1 MIQRPGSV
9 VKELV
14 ENAIDAGAT
23 DIQVIIKDAG
33 KTLIQIIDNG
43 CGMGAV
49 DARMAFERH
58 ATSKIREA
66 SDLFS
71 IVTMGFRGEAL
82 PSIAA
87 VAHVSLQTRMDGA
100 EQGTKIEIEGSK
112 VVSQEPVACP
122 VGANFQIRHLFFNV
136 PARRK
141 FLKAD
146 STEFAHILSEVQNI
160 AAVRHQVAFTL
171 IHNDNIQLQVSAAP
185 QKQRVLDLFG
195 NRLSKHLLSVH
206 IETPLVTIEGFV
218 TETKYTRKRGANQYF
233 FVNNR
238 FMRHPYFH
246 RMVMNAYGDMIPKGE
261 KPEYFLFLSCD
272 PGSIDVNISP
282 TKTEVKFEAENDI
295 GTILFSVIREV
306 LMKGAAMPTLDF
318 DEDRLEIPIA
328 DSSRRTTVEP
338 PTSGNYFELGSRLND
353 TDDMMLSP
361 KIGASFPAVGGE
373 TVMPDIADWDS
384 FYEDFQRRR
393 AEAPQ
398 QQRLT
403 SEEDDL
409 SMTTV
414 SSSLS
419 GQTAERHG
427 GYDVTPLVYGDYA
440 VTLRPEGI
448 AVVSLSRAR
457 ERVLYEQYMSS
468 FRSGHVISS
477 RLLFPAL
484 LELSAEDAELLRSY
498 KKDLTDIGF
507 DISDMGQNTV
517 GITAVPEGLPAG
529 VEEEILHDL
538 LRECRETGRS
548 SEEVLA
554 NHLVRTLTTARLRS
568 LPRQMTPAQSQE
580 LLGELFALSEYR
592 ITPSGRQILL
602 FLTPKEL
609 SRHFS

>member
-1 MIQRPGSV
+1 MIQRPASV

-66 SDLFS
+66 EDLFS

-87 VAHVSLQTRMDGA
+87 VAHVSLQTRMEGA

-318 DEDRLEIPIA
+318 DEDQLEIPIA

-353 TDDMMLSP
+353 SDDLMLSP

-393 AEAPQ
+393 EEAPR

-419 GQTAERHG
+419 GQMTERHV

-440 VTLRPEGI
+440 VSLRPEGI

-468 FRSGHVISS
+468 FKSGHVISS

-484 LELSAEDAELLRSY
+484 LELSAEDAELLRTY

-507 DISDMGQNTV
+507 DLSDMGQNTV

-554 NHLVRTLTTARLRS
+554 NHLVRTITTARLRS
-568 LPRQMTPAQSQE
+568 LPRQMTPAQAQE

-592 ITPSGRQILL
+592 ITPSGRQILF

-609 SRHFS
+609 ARHFS